1 MSGTH
6 FCALRACGAQIS
18 KISNISF
25 PMSYPTHLQTPL
37 SKRLPGLKTTIIN
50 ILLDDI
56 KDFQKFLEIS
66 KKSKWFTNPR
76 YGVPPMYHQTAVSVE
91 DIWWMIGFVRLND
104 DLILLSSVSVI
115 VLDVRIIL
123 DLGPRGVPFIVM
135 LVWVDNV
142 GDWYA
147 MIVENPL
154 RLVIRQGPEK
164 IKVCR
169 MASRV

>member
-1 MSGTH
+1 
-6 FCALRACGAQIS
+6 
-18 KISNISF
+18 
-25 PMSYPTHLQTPL
+25 
-37 SKRLPGLKTTIIN
+37 
-50 ILLDDI
+50 
-56 KDFQKFLEIS
+56 
-66 KKSKWFTNPR
+66 
-76 YGVPPMYHQTAVSVE
+76 
-91 DIWWMIGFVRLND
+91 MIGFVRLND

-123 DLGPRGVPFIVM
+123 DLGLRGVPFIVM